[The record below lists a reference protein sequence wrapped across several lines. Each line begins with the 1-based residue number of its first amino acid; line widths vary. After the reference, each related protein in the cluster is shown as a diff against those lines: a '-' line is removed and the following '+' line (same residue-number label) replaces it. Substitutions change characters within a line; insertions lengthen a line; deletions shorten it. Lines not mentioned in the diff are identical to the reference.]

1 MPESSD
7 VVITMDQN
15 EESFD
20 LQQKDR
26 TITKRH
32 EGAAAP
38 NDDNDDN
45 DVNNDEVKKD
55 ELGSH
60 DFDLSRS
67 GHSIQRF
74 DTDDVSFHTSRYV
87 SGRSESDINKETTQ
101 TQKQR
106 PKRRISR

>member
-7 VVITMDQN
+7 VVIMMDQN

-26 TITKRH
+26 NITKRH
-32 EGAAAP
+32 EGAAAA
-38 NDDNDDN
+38 NDDDDDN
-45 DVNNDEVKKD
+45 DVNNDEVNKD

-67 GHSIQRF
+67 GHSIQGL

-87 SGRSESDINKETTQ
+87 SGRSESDINKVT

-106 PKRRISR
+106 PKRRTSR